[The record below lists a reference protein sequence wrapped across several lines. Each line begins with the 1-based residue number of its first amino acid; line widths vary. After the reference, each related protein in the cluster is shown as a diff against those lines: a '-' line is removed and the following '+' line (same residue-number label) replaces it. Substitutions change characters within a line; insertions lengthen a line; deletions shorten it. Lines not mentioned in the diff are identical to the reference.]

1 MLTEEIND
9 RRRRIGFLEAKLN
22 NLRGEILKAHSGL
35 VQDAARR
42 EAVPISR
49 ELAAL
54 KDKYNLWEDLND
66 GRVASRGLVYN
77 WGYNN
82 G

>member
-1 MLTEEIND
+1 MTFMSTEEIND
-9 RRRRIGFLEAKLN
+9 RRRIGFLEAKLN

-42 EAVPISR
+42 EAVPISK

-54 KDKYNLWEDLND
+54 KDKYGLWEDLDD

-77 WGYNN
+77 WEV
-82 G
+82 